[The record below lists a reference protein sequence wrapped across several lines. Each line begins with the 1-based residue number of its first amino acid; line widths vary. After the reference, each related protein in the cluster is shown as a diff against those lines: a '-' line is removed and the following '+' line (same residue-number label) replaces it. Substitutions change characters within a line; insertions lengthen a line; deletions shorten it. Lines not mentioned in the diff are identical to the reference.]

1 MCMILCKIFGISY
14 SFFFFL
20 VFLLKY
26 FFLTDKNKRIN
37 KKDRLISHFMDFNFN
52 LDMPYRLPEE
62 QLRNNFI
69 L

>member
-1 MCMILCKIFGISY
+1 MCMILSKIFGISY

-37 KKDRLISHFMDFNFN
+37 KKDRLISYFMDFNFN
-52 LDMPYRLPEE
+52 LDMPYRSS
-62 QLRNNFI
+62 RRTI
-69 L
+69 AK